1 MLLGGFQFNL
11 YQVYFFGLVLKRLFY
26 FHICRDDHP
35 EVVFSS
41 MQNIMIVLL
50 EESEDVQEQL
60 LLILLSKLGRNRSV
74 SISDIPGSGH

>member
-1 MLLGGFQFNL
+1 MLSM
-11 YQVYFFGLVLKRLFY
+11 FFSFGPRTERLFY
-26 FHICRDDHP
+26 FRICRDDHP

-60 LLILLSKLGRNRSV
+60 LLILLSKLGRNRTV
-74 SISDIPGSGH
+74 SFLSLLARATDIILI

>member
-1 MLLGGFQFNL
+1 MLFVFS
-11 YQVYFFGLVLKRLFY
+11 FEPCTDRLFY
-26 FHICRDDHP
+26 FCICRDDHP

-50 EESEDVQEQL
+50 EESEDVQEHL

-74 SISDIPGSGH
+74 STSDHAGLGH

>member
-1 MLLGGFQFNL
+1 MGFSLICIKYIFL
-11 YQVYFFGLVLKRLFY
+11 GLVLKRLFY

-74 SISDIPGSGH
+74 SISDIIF